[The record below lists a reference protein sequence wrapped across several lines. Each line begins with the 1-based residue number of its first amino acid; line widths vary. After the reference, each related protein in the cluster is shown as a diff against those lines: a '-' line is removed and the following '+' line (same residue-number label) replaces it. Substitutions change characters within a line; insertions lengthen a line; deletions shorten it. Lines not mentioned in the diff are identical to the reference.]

1 MSILTVTAAAV
12 PAVAASNEAQG
23 ALVVAGI
30 VGLAIAWLV
39 WGWLVRVMRA
49 QKAASATGG
58 RYEDFVIEALVN
70 AAKID
75 GRVNDAER
83 AAIAKA
89 LAETAGVSIDPPVL
103 ANAFANAKLGKAELT
118 AFLMARSSSF
128 SREQKLGLLKALMAV
143 FVADGR
149 FDEAEHAALID
160 YTAAI
165 GFDRTSAPE
174 MLRGVEGDL
183 RRGNII

>member
-1 MSILTVTAAAV
+1 MSALISFAAASA
-12 PAVAASNEAQG
+12 PAAAETGAQG
-23 ALVVAGI
+23 ALLAAGLIGVV
-30 VGLAIAWLV
+30 IAWFV
-39 WGWLVRVMRA
+39 WGWLVRLMRA

-58 RYEDFVIEALVN
+58 RYEDFVLEALVN

-89 LAETAGVSIDPPVL
+89 LTETAGVSIDPPVL
-103 ANAFANAKLGKAELT
+103 DNAFANAKLGKGELT
-118 AFLMARSSSF
+118 AYLTARAASF
-128 SREQKLGLLKALMAV
+128 SREQKMGLLKALMAV

-149 FDEAEHAALID
+149 FDESEHAALID

-165 GFDRTSAPE
+165 GFDRTSAPQ
-174 MLRGVEGDL
+174 MLRGVEGDIK
-183 RRGNII
+183 RGNII